1 MKEKWKEETLKTIV
15 IYRKGL
21 EIATSPKIKNL
32 TEKYKK
38 YREKFGENNKKT
50 LKIAKKQMTRHIKF
64 IIINFFRHLLWLTIH
79 QMNNLMLYKIRSRY
93 LYDMDFFPG
102 FIALLRL

>member
-1 MKEKWKEETLKTIV
+1 MKKEVAIDILEDIKNSLMKENWKEETLKTIV

-50 LKIAKKQMTRHIKF
+50 LKIAKK
-64 IIINFFRHLLWLTIH
+64 
-79 QMNNLMLYKIRSRY
+79 
-93 LYDMDFFPG
+93 
-102 FIALLRL
+102 